1 VTCQSFNVPG
11 LVGIVCER
19 LAQDRHCDVNA
30 SVVVHEGIVRPKD
43 LPYFLTIGS
52 ELKIFHTRLI
62 MAGLFTSRLA
72 SIGEPAPLFG
82 LEHFSQRVHCS
93 SLRVNDLP

>member
-1 VTCQSFNVPG
+1 M
-11 LVGIVCER
+11 
-19 LAQDRHCDVNA
+19 
-30 SVVVHEGIVRPKD
+30 
-43 LPYFLTIGS
+43 TIGF

-93 SLRVNDLP
+93 SLLVNDLP